1 MSKKGR
7 TKGDKPDMD
16 TEALQAANE
25 ELRTKLTNIQI
36 EFQQEKSKVCI
47 CILLIILLNSS
58 DVINKQSLNLKLI
71 PY

>member
-36 EFQQEKSKVCI
+36 EFQQEKCKVCI

>member
-7 TKGDKPDMD
+7 AKGDKPDMD
-16 TEALQAANE
+16 IEALQAANE

-47 CILLIILLNSS
+47 CILLIILPNSS
-58 DVINKQSLNLKLI
+58 DVKNKQSLNLKLI